1 MSQNSTGQNDNSILL
16 ASAQKDWACEVLAA
30 AFQEDPM
37 YKQIFPDS
45 DERAKSLRL
54 LWDAVVGYG
63 LVYGEVYTTPSVKG
77 VACWLSPGNTE
88 VNLWRLFRT
97 GFALQRA
104 VTRFSKDGRKQF
116 LDGLGYLDKI
126 HKQIMEGK
134 PHWYL
139 WVLGVA
145 PNSQGQGIGRR
156 LIHPVLDRA
165 DKEHM
170 PCYLETETERNV
182 EFYKKRGFEVVSEG
196 EVPGYSLKLWSL
208 LREPLAYTA
217 NGHNLNFFGTQIN
230 AENADF

>member
-1 MSQNSTGQNDNSILL
+1 MSQNSTSQNNTPILL
-16 ASAQKDWACEVLAA
+16 APAQKHQACDVLAA

-37 YKQIFPDS
+37 YKQIFPDP

-63 LVYGEVYTTPSVKG
+63 LIYGEVYTTPSVNG

-116 LDGLGYLDKI
+116 LDGLGHLDKI
-126 HKQIMEGK
+126 HKQIMGDK

-145 PNSQGQGIGRR
+145 PDSQGQGIGGQ
-156 LIHPVLDRA
+156 LIQPVLA
-165 DKEHM
+165 CTDKEQIA
-170 PCYLETETERNV
+170 CYLETETERNV
-182 EFYKKRGFEVVSEG
+182 AFYKKRGFKVVSEG
-196 EVPGYSLKLWSL
+196 NVPGYDLKLWTM
-208 LREPLAYTA
+208 LREPLT
-217 NGHNLNFFGTQIN
+217 
-230 AENADF
+230 